1 MWQRRGVATRVPAA
15 GTDQRAAIFGA
26 LDPITGTLTTQIRPV
41 ASTAAFL
48 PFLEHLLRRYPDDRL
63 MLVLDNASYH
73 KSNPMRHWFA
83 DHRDRVA
90 VLFLPT
96 YSPQLNLIE
105 RVWRFIK
112 SKLACHAYWNDLPG
126 LIDRAQYLLDHTIA
140 TVHADRKPGIRLCQ
154 NLCSST

>member
-1 MWQRRGVATRVPAA
+1 M
-15 GTDQRAAIFGA
+15 
-26 LDPITGTLTTQIRPV
+26 TTHIRPT
-41 ASTAAFL
+41 ASTKLFI
-48 PFLEHLLRRYPDDRL
+48 PFLEHLLRRYPDEEVL
-63 MLVLDNASYH
+63 LVLDNASYH
-73 KSNPMRHWFA
+73 KSNLMRHWYA

-126 LIDRAQYLLDHTIA
+126 LIDRAQYLLDHTTA
-140 TVHADRKPGIRLCQ
+140 MFHADVKPGIRLSQ
-154 NLCSST
+154 NLCVST